1 MSCVIFAKD
10 VSRLVDFYRQVLNA
24 EVVELARSHTVLV
37 ASQSE
42 IVIHGVS
49 VAVAKSIV
57 IEDPPVLRS
66 SLPIK
71 PVFEVD
77 SLQRVREVTKS
88 VGGGLKRINSAW
100 NIRGYSVLDGWDPEG
115 NLVQFKQAN

>member
-24 EVVELARSHTVLV
+24 EVVELARSHTVLM

-77 SLQRVREVTKS
+77 SL
-88 VGGGLKRINSAW
+88 
-100 NIRGYSVLDGWDPEG
+100 
-115 NLVQFKQAN
+115 